1 MWGWGYGVSA
11 GCVHESGGDG
21 LMTPCNFIADI
32 FRNLTNGSII
42 TDIFR
47 IPYQRANLQ
56 AVNNKRGNG
65 ARV

>member
-1 MWGWGYGVSA
+1 
-11 GCVHESGGDG
+11 
-21 LMTPCNFIADI
+21 MTPCNFIADI

-56 AVNNKRGNG
+56 AVDDKRGNG